1 MAKSMETFIFV
12 LWPSSTSTSEMA
24 DSTSPSPPLTPWC
37 CSACPSL
44 LKALSPMWAVPPGC
58 TSQRFAHCF
67 CQIPTESSGTPWS
80 LGGCRLPKEFSLGSN
95 ICLSGGEAPYAEMQ
109 AFCQVDVMTGATG
122 SSSDGVL
129 PANICA
135 RLWLPALSTSLPMLP
150 YVYAVS
156 SKHAPGH
163 VLTLSA
169 ALWELDVYK
178 NCFCSLEISTEIG
191 EA

>member
-24 DSTSPSPPLTPWC
+24 DSTSPSPLLTPWC
-37 CSACPSL
+37 WSACPSL

-95 ICLSGGEAPYAEMQ
+95 ICLSGGEAPDAEMQ
-109 AFCQVDVMTGATG
+109 RC
-122 SSSDGVL
+122 
-129 PANICA
+129 
-135 RLWLPALSTSLPMLP
+135 R
-150 YVYAVS
+150 
-156 SKHAPGH
+156 
-163 VLTLSA
+163 LSA
-169 ALWELDVYK
+169 RWMSWQEPLAAAVMGFSQPTSVPGSDCLPCPLHSPCCRMYM
-178 NCFCSLEISTEIG
+178 L
-191 EA
+191 